1 MKEQNAVYIYLAHI
15 LRQVI
20 DDIRV
25 KIRCY
30 TDKRSLVEEQESTK
44 KLDDPMLRIDTLILR
59 EYLGVIES
67 VEWIRGDKQL
77 DDPLKK
83 IGVCTDKLK
92 NELSRD

>member
-1 MKEQNAVYIYLAHI
+1 M
-15 LRQVI
+15 
-20 DDIRV
+20 
-25 KIRCY
+25 
-30 TDKRSLVEEQESTK
+30 EELESTK
-44 KLDDPMLRIDTLILR
+44 KMDDPMLRIDTLILR

-77 DDPLKK
+77 ADPLKK